1 MRSEELQ
8 NTVPPSYLLP
18 PPSYLLPPTSYL
30 SPVLHLCFTS
40 SVALDPARRAW

>member
-18 PPSYLLPPTSYL
+18 PTSSLLPPTSYL
-30 SPVLHLCFTS
+30 LPLPCVTSMFHLIGC
-40 SVALDPARRAW
+40 P